1 MQREVGPRPRRVRGT
16 LSVSTN
22 KSISHRAAIFNAIA
36 HGDAVVEGFQRGG
49 DCVATLRCLRQLGTD
64 WAWRDEETLVVH
76 GRGRHG
82 LREPSGALDC
92 RNSGTTM
99 RLMAGLLAAQPFFSV
114 LTGDASLRSRPM
126 ARVIDPL
133 RMMGARI
140 AGRDGNRLA
149 PLAISGD
156 SLHGIRY
163 QMPVASG
170 QVKSAVLLAGLYADG
185 ETTVE
190 EPGPTRDHTER
201 MLRAMGA
208 QVAFGEG
215 PVISIRP
222 LSGEL
227 SPLSMRVPGDISSA
241 APWLVL
247 AAAHPDAEVRITA
260 VGVNPTRTGILDAL
274 TMMGADVRLEE
285 ESASG
290 GWGPEPVAD
299 IVVRSSRLHGVT
311 IDGSLVP
318 RAIDELP
325 LIALAACFAEGET
338 IIHEA
343 EELVVKESNRV
354 RTTVEGLRKMGAE
367 IEALPDGL
375 RVWGP
380 QKLRGA
386 VVSSHGDH
394 RLAMLLGVAGVLA
407 EGATVVRKAES
418 VAVSYQRFWD
428 DLYRLCGA

>member
-36 HGDAVVEGFQRGG
+36 QGDAVVEGFQRGA

-64 WAWRDEETLVVH
+64 WEWRDEETLVVH

-99 RLMAGLLAAQPFFSV
+99 RLLAGLLAAQPFLSV

-208 QVAFGEG
+208 GVAFGEG

-247 AAAHPDAEVRITA
+247 AAAHPDAAVRITA

-274 TMMGADVRLEE
+274 SMMGADVRLEE
-285 ESASG
+285 ERMC
-290 GWGPEPVAD
+290 GPEPVAD
-299 IVVRSSRLHGVT
+299 IVVRSSRLRGVT
-311 IDGSLVP
+311 IDGALVP

-338 IIHEA
+338 IIREA

-375 RVWGP
+375 RVCGP
-380 QKLRGA
+380 QQLRGA

-394 RLAMLLGVAGVLA
+394 RLAMLLGVAGALA
-407 EGATVVRKAES
+407 EGETLVRKAES
-418 VAVSYQRFWD
+418 VAVSYQGFWD
-428 DLYRLCGA
+428 DLDRLCGA